1 MSIIGPRSAL
11 ATFIALPFIAAALL
25 AGCATTVQETPA
37 PSLTCEQL
45 AVEIAGTRV
54 ARAQALEK
62 RHDPL
67 TLVVP
72 FAFAAASSVGEAD
85 SVLAELNARAREK
98 GCTLL
103 A

>member
-1 MSIIGPRSAL
+1 MSIFGPRSAL
-11 ATFIALPFIAAALL
+11 ATFVALPFIAAALL
-25 AGCATTVQETPA
+25 AGCATIIQETPA
-37 PSLTCEQL
+37 PPLTCEQL

-54 ARAQALEK
+54 SRAQALEE

-67 TLVVP
+67 ALVAP
-72 FAFAAASSVGEAD
+72 FVAGASSVGEAD
-85 SVLAELNARAREK
+85 RVLAELNARAHQK

>member
-11 ATFIALPFIAAALL
+11 ATFVAVPFIAAALL
-25 AGCATTVQETPA
+25 AGCATTNQETPA

-45 AVEIAGTRV
+45 AVEIAGARV
-54 ARAQALEK
+54 ARAQAPKKLQ
-62 RHDPL
+62 DPL
-67 TLVVP
+67 KLVVP
-72 FAFAAASSVGEAD
+72 FAVADALSVGEAE
-85 SVLAELNARAREK
+85 SVLAELDARARAK